1 MKILQLLI
9 LVCLGTAFL
18 IGITSL
24 VSILLI
30 NGIASELSENQTPK
44 ITTLYQMQ
52 ILLEDATRDIF
63 DFSRL
68 EEAPQRQ
75 EFQADTNDFQINA
88 DELRRLASTG
98 DDEDNQLILSYDNL
112 TKQFSYFKDLGERL
126 ISVQVN
132 QSDKIIQRRA
142 LLNEQ
147 LDPIIDDR
155 LQKNLSP
162 SDPQYSQKQQALL
175 EMEINMHELFSASSG
190 YVVKPDSSLKHR
202 IDGSIADFQYWFERF
217 LALNGY
223 LEDTISKDNDDNNNS
238 TGSLPVTTT
247 SSAAAAVHR
256 SLLAGKVTGAAGAN
270 ASVDVD
276 DNNTPTAIIS
286 VISPQNKPV
295 ISSSTTIDTAA
306 AAVTTATNPRA
317 TASHFPSLLLLQR
330 IQNADQTLQDTITI
344 KSGFDIVSKLTQE
357 IISLED
363 TEQNQLVELTK
374 VESELNDLLDNK
386 MKPIILQEIQA
397 LENSADGMVNVALV
411 SIVIAILLAVILGIV
426 ISSRIVKPIKRLR
439 DAVNEVEAGNLD
451 ARVVG
456 IDDGGTKGGEGREEE
471 GVGGRENDKGARSIT
486 SDKNGGTSNKKSH
499 IASEELTD
507 LSHSFN
513 LMIEKLKS
521 NDRMQREF
529 LGVASHELRSPIQP
543 ILSHAD
549 LAIKGDLPYEQAV
562 QTILAQALKLQ
573 KLANNILDVARIE
586 VDQFS
591 CIMGRVSINRVIKDA
606 VDSMRQNLR
615 KEVDLEVQLLE
626 HDMEIELDADRIT
639 EVLANILGNAAK
651 FTEKGKI
658 KIETSRASDDN
669 SLIEIR
675 ISDTGSGIPEEIL
688 PRLFEKFAT
697 KDVGYSAKHGTGLG
711 LYICKA
717 IVKAHNGKISAFN
730 NSEGGATFVI
740 SLPIEQER

>member
-30 NGIASELSENQTPK
+30 NEIASEVSENQTPK

-98 DDEDNQLILSYDNL
+98 DDEDNQLILSSNNL
-112 TKQFSYFKDLGERL
+112 TKQFSHFKDLGERL

-162 SDPQYSQKQQALL
+162 SDPEYSQKQQALL

-217 LALNGY
+217 LAINGY
-223 LEDTISKDNDDNNNS
+223 SEDSISNEDDDNNNS
-238 TGSLPVTTT
+238 TGSIPVTTT
-247 SSAAAAVHR
+247 SAAAAHR
-256 SLLAGKVTGAAGAN
+256 SLLAGKVTGVAVATGTIE
-270 ASVDVD
+270 DE
-276 DNNTPTAIIS
+276 NTPTAIIS
-286 VISPQNKPV
+286 IISPQRKPV
-295 ISSSTTIDTAA
+295 ISSTTIDTGAIAA
-306 AAVTTATNPRA
+306 SPRA
-317 TASHFPSLLLLQR
+317 PASHFPSLLLQR
-330 IQNADQTLQDTITI
+330 IQNADQTLQDTIAI
-344 KSGFDIVSKLTQE
+344 KNGFDIVSKLTQD
-357 IISLED
+357 IIWLED
-363 TEQNQLVELTK
+363 TEQNQLVELTR
-374 VESELNDLLDNK
+374 VESELHDLLDNK

-397 LENSADGMVNVALV
+397 LENSADAMVNMALV
-411 SIVIAILLAVILGIV
+411 SIVIAILSAVILGIV
-426 ISSRIVKPIKRLR
+426 ISSHIVKPIKRLR
-439 DAVNEVEAGNLD
+439 QAVSEVEAGNLD

-456 IDDGGTKGGEGREEE
+456 IDDGGRIEGGA
-471 GVGGRENDKGARSIT
+471 GG
-486 SDKNGGTSNKKSH
+486 GGGDGKSASSSRSNKSSGNSNSRRSTLD
-499 IASEELTD
+499 SEELID
-507 LSHSFN
+507 LSDSFN
-513 LMIEKLKS
+513 SMAERLKS

-543 ILSHAD
+543 ILNYSD
-549 LAIKGDLPYEQAV
+549 LAIKGDLPYEQAME
-562 QTILAQALKLQ
+562 TIFAQALRLQ
-573 KLANNILDVARIE
+573 NLANDILDVARIE
-586 VDQFS
+586 AGQLNYVMKQ
-591 CIMGRVSINRVIKDA
+591 VSVNRVIKDA
-606 VDSMRQNLR
+606 VASIRQNLR
-615 KEVDLEVQLLE
+615 NDVDLEVQLLE
-626 HDMEIELDADRIT
+626 HDVEIELDADRMAQ
-639 EVLANILGNAAK
+639 VLTNILGNAAK
-651 FTEKGKI
+651 FTKEGKIRIEASQPSEKG
-658 KIETSRASDDN
+658 
-669 SLIEIR
+669 LIEIR
-675 ISDTGSGIPEEIL
+675 ISDTGCGIPEEIL

-697 KDVGYSAKHGTGLG
+697 KDVGDSAKHGTGLG
-711 LYICKA
+711 LYISKA
-717 IVKAHNGKISAFN
+717 IVKAHNGNISAFN

-740 SLPIEQER
+740 SLPTEQGT